1 MSSQSLVFSA
11 FPSSSLPLSKAATL
25 TALPAGFFPAG
36 RGTAL
41 DGFAAPAAGGLDD
54 LPAAAAW
61 LLWLLVGAGAGDHVV
76 DGAITKSSSSSS
88 PTRPARADCGGASAG
103 HTETTEK
110 TRKRQDTEKTKTR
123 KGNGW
128 EGKGRRR

>member
-25 TALPAGFFPAG
+25 TALPTGFFPVG

-103 HTETTEK
+103 HTERTEKRHGRDK
-110 TRKRQDTEKTKTR
+110 TRKRQR
-123 KGNGW
+123 R
-128 EGKGRRR
+128 GK